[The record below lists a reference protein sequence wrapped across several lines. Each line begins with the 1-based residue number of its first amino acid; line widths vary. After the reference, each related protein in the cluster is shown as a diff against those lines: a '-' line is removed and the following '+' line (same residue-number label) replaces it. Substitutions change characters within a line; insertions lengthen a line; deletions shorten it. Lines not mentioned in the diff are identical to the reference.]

1 MTHVEPGSRLD
12 LWLNSVAESDASDL
26 HIGAFRRPMMRVS
39 GELEPIEEAVLT
51 PEDTADVLLPIVPE
65 HRRKELQELGSC
77 DFAIEHG
84 NDRYRVSVFKQ
95 RQTYALVCR
104 RIPQSRLTFDQI
116 GAPPVLR
123 ALAHLPR
130 GLILVTGPTGS
141 GKTTTLASMIHEINE
156 QRSEHIM
163 TLEDP
168 IEFLHESLKAV
179 VNQREIGDDVSTFS
193 EGLHR
198 VLRQDP
204 DVIMLGEMR
213 DLETTA
219 AGITSA
225 ETGHLVFGT
234 LHTTGAART
243 VDRIIDQYPKE
254 SQEQVRAQLAVSL
267 QAVVSQVL
275 MPRAS
280 GKGRVAGFEI
290 MIRNSAI
297 ENHIRKGE
305 TFKIPSVMQTQRR
318 LGMQLLD
325 DHLFDLANEGVITKD
340 TALAYSQL
348 PGDLRQRFS
357 GGAPAAQPN

>member
-1 MTHVEPGSRLD
+1 MAHIEPGSRLD
-12 LWLNSVAESDASDL
+12 FWLKTIAESDASDL
-26 HIGAFRRPMMRVS
+26 HLGAFRRPMMRVS
-39 GELEPIEEAVLT
+39 GELIALEDGVLS
-51 PEDTADVLLPIVPE
+51 PEDTESVVLPIVPP
-65 HRRKELQELGSC
+65 HRRKDLDDLGSC
-77 DFAIEHG
+77 DFAIEHDD
-84 NDRYRVSVFKQ
+84 DRYRINVFRQ
-95 RQTYALVCR
+95 RQTYAMVCR

-130 GLILVTGPTGS
+130 GMILVTGPTGS
-141 GKTTTLASMIHEINE
+141 GKTTTLAAMIHEINI
-156 QRSEHIM
+156 QRSMHIV

-168 IEFLHESLKAV
+168 IEFLHESIKAV
-179 VNQREIGDDVSTFS
+179 VNQREVGDDVVSFS
-193 EGLHR
+193 EGLRR

-204 DVIMLGEMR
+204 DVILLGEMR

-219 AGITSA
+219 AAITAA

-243 VDRIIDQYPKE
+243 VDRIVDQYPKE
-254 SQEQVRAQLAVSL
+254 QQEQVRAQLAVSL

-275 MPRAS
+275 VPKAN
-280 GKGRVAGFEI
+280 GKGRVAAFEI

-325 DHLFDLANEGVITKD
+325 DHLFDLSNEGIITREV
-340 TALAYSQL
+340 ALTFAQL
-348 PGDLRQRFS
+348 PGDLRQRYS
-357 GGAPAAQPN
+357 GGTPSQQTS

>member
-1 MTHVEPGSRLD
+1 
-12 LWLNSVAESDASDL
+12 
-26 HIGAFRRPMMRVS
+26 MMRVS
-39 GELEPIEEAVLT
+39 GSLVAIEDGVLS
-51 PEDTADVLLPIVPE
+51 PEDTEEILLPIVPPN
-65 HRRKELQELGSC
+65 RRSDLDNLGSC

-84 NDRYRVSVFKQ
+84 DDRYRVNVFRQ
-95 RQTYALVCR
+95 RQTYAMVCR

-141 GKTTTLASMIHEINE
+141 GKTTTLAALIHEINI
-156 QRSEHIM
+156 QRSTHIV

-168 IEFLHESLKAV
+168 IEFLHESMKSV
-179 VNQREIGDDVSTFS
+179 INQREVGDDVSSFS
-193 EGLHR
+193 EGLRR

-204 DVIMLGEMR
+204 DVILLGEMR

-219 AGITSA
+219 AGITAA

-243 VDRIIDQYPKE
+243 MDRIIDQYPKE

-275 MPRAS
+275 VPKAS
-280 GKGRVAGFEI
+280 GKGRVAVFEI

-305 TFKIPSVMQTQRR
+305 TFKIPSVMQTQKR

-325 DHLFDLANEGVITKD
+325 DHLFELANDGTITKE
-340 TALAYSQL
+340 TALTFAQL

-357 GGAPAAQPN
+357 GGAPSTQTH

>member
-1 MTHVEPGSRLD
+1 MPHVEPGSRLD
-12 LWLNSVAESDASDL
+12 HWLSAIAEVDASDL

-39 GELEPIEEAVLT
+39 GELVAIEDGVLA
-51 PEDTADVLLPIVPE
+51 PEDTEDVLLPIVPP
-65 HRRKELQELGSC
+65 HRRKDLDDLGSC

-84 NDRYRVSVFKQ
+84 EDRYRVNVFRQ
-95 RQTYALVCR
+95 RQTYAMVCR
-104 RIPQSRLTFDQI
+104 RIPQSRLSFDQI

-123 ALAHLPR
+123 AFAHLPR

-141 GKTTTLASMIHEINE
+141 GKTTTLAALIHEINI
-156 QRSEHIM
+156 QRSTHIV

-168 IEFLHESLKAV
+168 IEFLHESIKAV
-179 VNQREIGDDVSTFS
+179 VNQREVGDDVSSFS
-193 EGLHR
+193 EGLRR

-204 DVIMLGEMR
+204 DVILLGEMR

-219 AGITSA
+219 AGITAA

-243 VDRIIDQYPKE
+243 MDRIIDQYPKE
-254 SQEQVRAQLAVSL
+254 QQEQVRAQLAVSL

-275 MPRAS
+275 VPKAS
-280 GKGRVAGFEI
+280 GKGRVAAFEI

-305 TFKIPSVMQTQRR
+305 TFKIPSVMQTQKR

-325 DHLFDLANEGVITKD
+325 DHLFELANAGTITRE
-340 TALAYSQL
+340 TALTFAQL

-357 GGAPAAQPN
+357 GGAPSTQVS

>member
-1 MTHVEPGSRLD
+1 MPHVEPGSRLD
-12 LWLNSVAESDASDL
+12 LWLHTIAEQDGSDL

-39 GELEPIEEAVLT
+39 GSLVAIEDNVLAA
-51 PEDTADVLLPIVPE
+51 EDTADVLLPIVPAN
-65 HRRKELQELGSC
+65 RRKDLDDLGSC

-84 NDRYRVSVFKQ
+84 DDRYRVNVFRQ
-95 RQTYALVCR
+95 RQTYAMVCR
-104 RIPQSRLTFDQI
+104 RIPQSRLSFDQI

-141 GKTTTLASMIHEINE
+141 GKTTTLAALIHEINI
-156 QRSEHIM
+156 QRSTHIV

-168 IEFLHESLKAV
+168 IEFLHESIKAV
-179 VNQREIGDDVSTFS
+179 VNQREVGDDVSSFS
-193 EGLHR
+193 EGLRR

-204 DVIMLGEMR
+204 DVILLGEMR

-219 AGITSA
+219 AGITAA

-234 LHTTGAART
+234 LHPTGAART
-243 VDRIIDQYPKE
+243 MDRIIDQYPQE
-254 SQEQVRAQLAVSL
+254 QQEQVRAQLAVSL

-275 MPRAS
+275 VPKAS
-280 GKGRVAGFEI
+280 GKGRVAAFEI

-305 TFKIPSVMQTQRR
+305 TFKIPSVMQTQKR

-325 DHLFDLANEGVITKD
+325 DHLFDLANDGVITKE
-340 TALAYSQL
+340 TALTYAQL

-357 GGAPAAQPN
+357 GGAPSTSTH